1 VQVGGAHFWAG
12 REEQGVALHA
22 THLLHP
28 CLVRNRFSF
37 CKRVLHFSC
46 TFGDT
51 CGRASWCNAVMYFEQ
66 ELAAEILRQ
75 EVNLATCRS
84 LDSPEETKT
93 VLKVAA
99 DAR

>member
-1 VQVGGAHFWAG
+1 
-12 REEQGVALHA
+12 
-22 THLLHP
+22 
-28 CLVRNRFSF
+28 
-37 CKRVLHFSC
+37 
-46 TFGDT
+46 
-51 CGRASWCNAVMYFEQ
+51 MYFEQ